1 MKRTPRN
8 PLSRLDQKE
17 LVWFFDLLKDACRE
31 RLEKNLISQAMEEQL
46 HERHGVLPG
55 RIDPRPK
62 LKEWEPRYR
71 KFLAVAGEIQDQL
84 QAARFEEITGALAE
98 RLAGSP
104 AKQKRPLMNANERK

>member
-1 MKRTPRN
+1 MKRPPKN

-17 LVWFFDLLKDACRE
+17 LIWFFDLLKDACRE
-31 RLEKNLISQAMEEQL
+31 RLEKNLITQAMEEQL

-71 KFLAVAGEIQDQL
+71 KFLTVAAEIQDQL
-84 QAARFEEITGALAE
+84 QAARCEQITGALAE

-104 AKQKRPLMNANERK
+104 AKKRGPRMNANKRE